1 MHRSRRIAITLAP
14 LALLTAIAPAPVPA
28 STGDEP
34 TATAARKCSANGY
47 SGYGTDYVYSP
58 ITARNVTCRRAR
70 RLVRA
75 FHACRPGKTGRC
87 PRVDGYSC
95 SENRFNKSRF
105 QYDSIATCR
114 RGGKLVKHK
123 YTQNI

>member
-1 MHRSRRIAITLAP
+1 MSRFSRLAVLLGAAAILI
-14 LALLTAIAPAPVPA
+14 TAAPAAAPA
-28 STGDEP
+28 ATGDGP
-34 TATAARKCSANGY
+34 TATAARKCSAGDFR
-47 SGYGTDYVYSP
+47 SYGTTYVYSP
-58 ITARNVTCRRAR
+58 ITARNVSCRRAR

-75 FHACRPGKTGRC
+75 FHRCRPGAKGRC
-87 PRVDGYSC
+87 ARVDGFRC
-95 SENRFNKSRF
+95 SENRFNKSRY